1 MNFTREELERS
12 FNIHKLKEICIKLGG
27 TPGTKKKDQII
38 QLILDIQDG
47 FEPQKKSAG
56 RKSNYEKS
64 IEYKN
69 DEFQP
74 TNFSDVEEMDD
85 GVRLTVGET
94 INVSGT
100 YERAENSDHGFLHGE
115 NFKMSS
121 SSDVYVKGQSAR
133 YFRLREGDFVEGTA
147 VYGRDN
153 GAPSLK
159 TVEKINGKPCS
170 NEIRRRFNDLE
181 PYYPDK
187 KIDLEV
193 EGENDISLRAINLL
207 APIGL
212 GQRGLIVA
220 PPKAGKTTLIK
231 KIASAISKNY
241 KDVKLIIL
249 LIGERPEEVTDMKRS
264 VSAEIIYSTF
274 DEKPKNHV
282 RICNLAVEKA
292 KRMVESGEDV
302 VILLDSITR
311 LTRAYNET
319 VTSSGKT
326 LTGGIDPTALQEAKR
341 IFGSARNVD
350 GGSLTIIATA
360 LVQTGSKM
368 DDVIYE
374 EFKGTGNSEIVL
386 KGSLSERRI
395 FPSIDL
401 YRSGTRKD
409 ELLLSGNELDFVYA
423 LRRYLDKKDDAELS
437 LIEIF
442 KKTQSNADFIDNA
455 EVKDLL

>member
-1 MNFTREELERS
+1 MNYTREQLERS

-38 QLILDIQDG
+38 KLILDIQNG
-47 FEPQKKSAG
+47 YEPQKKSAG

-64 IEYKN
+64 IEYKTDDFN
-69 DEFQP
+69 PDK
-74 TNFSDVEEMDD
+74 FSDVEEV
-85 GVRLTVGET
+85 GSETRFEIGET
-94 INVSGT
+94 IKVSGI
-100 YERAENSDHGFLHGE
+100 YEKTENADHGFLRGE

-121 SSDVYVKGQSAR
+121 STDVYVKGHKAR
-133 YFRLREGDFVEGTA
+133 SYRLREGDFVEGTA
-147 VYGRDN
+147 VCSRDN
-153 GAPSLK
+153 VAPCLE
-159 TVEKINGKPCS
+159 TVDKINGKTFS
-170 NEIRRRFNDLE
+170 NEIRRLFNDLE
-181 PYYPDK
+181 AIYPDK
-187 KIDLEV
+187 KINLEID
-193 EGENDISLRAINLL
+193 GENDISLRAINLL

-231 KIASAISKNY
+231 KIASAVSKNY
-241 KDVKLIIL
+241 KNVKLIIL
-249 LIGERPEEVTDMKRS
+249 LVGERPEEVTDIKRS

-292 KRMVESGEDV
+292 KRMVESGDDV

-319 VTSSGKT
+319 VLSSGKT
-326 LTGGIDPTALQEAKR
+326 LTGGIDPTALQEAKK

-395 FPSIDL
+395 FPAIDL

-409 ELLLSGNELDFVYA
+409 ELLLSSQELDFAYA
-423 LRRYLDKKDDAELS
+423 LRRYLDRKEDAELS
-437 LIEIF
+437 LIEMF
-442 KKTQSNADFIDNA
+442 KKTENNADFINNTPIN
-455 EVKDLL
+455 EF